1 MSSAARRLTEA
12 EDLER
17 YAPDLDMDLDPG
29 IRRYVLIFRRAG
41 IETNESCEGGP
52 GHSFPEPTI
61 RFGGNHGE
69 GFKAISVAMTYALP
83 VLALRRVWDVVG
95 GEVTG
100 PWWEITFR
108 TKEPIHIAA
117 IEGTAI

>member
-1 MSSAARRLTEA
+1 MSFAARRLSEA

-17 YAPDLDMDLDPG
+17 FAPDLDMGLDRG

-41 IETNESCEGGP
+41 IETIESCEGGA

-61 RFGGNHGE
+61 RFAGNSGE
-69 GFKAISVAMTYALP
+69 GYRAASVAMTYGLP
-83 VLALRRVWDVVG
+83 LLAVRRVWDFVD
-95 GEVTG
+95 GELSG

-108 TKEPIHIAA
+108 TKEPTIAA
-117 IEGTAI
+117 IEKPAI

>member
-1 MSSAARRLTEA
+1 MSSAARRLSEA

-17 YAPDLDMDLDPG
+17 FAPDLDMDLDRG

-41 IETNESCEGGP
+41 IETIESCEGGP

-61 RFGGNHGE
+61 RFAGNSGE
-69 GFKAISVAMTYALP
+69 GYRAASVAMTYGLP
-83 VLALRRVWDVVG
+83 LLVVRRVWDFVD
-95 GEVTG
+95 GELSG

-108 TKEPIHIAA
+108 TKEPTIAA
-117 IEGTAI
+117 IEKTAV